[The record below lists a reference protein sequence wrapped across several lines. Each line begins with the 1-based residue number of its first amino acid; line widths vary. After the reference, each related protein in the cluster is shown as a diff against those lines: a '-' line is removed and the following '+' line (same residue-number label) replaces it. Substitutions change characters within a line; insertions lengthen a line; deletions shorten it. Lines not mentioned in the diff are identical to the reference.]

1 MSLPQPTKANFNEA
15 VTIIRN
21 VLEGTEFAFA
31 GFALLTTES
40 YSQWSLSLTTDK
52 YVYEPCFCVAVGLD
66 IDDILKENDIHNVEI
81 INTEVMYTELPVSNQ
96 SLDRF
101 QVRLGITNKQMLKM
115 NFIPGEREAIQ
126 ASLSKPPTTFKKRA
140 KFPKS
145 NQEGNSK
152 LRSCNF
158 EFSATFSEK
167 DHCSAEGDLG
177 LDAKSVS
184 VQDDNIS
191 VSSNTPSFAKG
202 INFEDFKASKFLE
215 ENEILADNASVTSN
229 SFNTIDSYEEKS
241 NYYKNLYLTL
251 KNVKSIDKDELLTYA
266 SRKKINLYFTLI
278 RKHQRLESLTKRERI
293 LRSSRKIADRLLSF
307 VLSGNLRPW
316 NVEYHDNIEY
326 CFKDAIFEHIVEE
339 NGRQLNLSLLRAVT
353 ILSNNHSTLQ
363 LKPNKFKILKQLS
376 YNYLINT
383 KIKLKTD
390 LGDLSFSEFQR
401 LLEEHLNVP
410 HNYCLYA
417 RELDSRIGYGRRIHP
432 NVNKFKT

>member
-1 MSLPQPTKANFNEA
+1 MSLPQPNKANFNEA
-15 VTIIRN
+15 VTIIRDI
-21 VLEGTEFAFA
+21 LEGTEFAFA
-31 GFALLTTES
+31 GFALLMTES
-40 YSQWSLSLTTDK
+40 CSQWSLSLTTDK

-66 IDDILKENDIHNVEI
+66 IDNLLKINDIHNVEI

-101 QVRLGITNKQMLKM
+101 QVRMGITNKQLLKM
-115 NFIPGEREAIQ
+115 NFIPGEREAIA
-126 ASLSKPPTTFKKRA
+126 ASFNKPPTTFKKRA

-152 LRSCNF
+152 LKSCNF

-177 LDAKSVS
+177 LDAKSIS

-191 VSSNTPSFAKG
+191 VVSDTPSFAKG
-202 INFEDFKASKFLE
+202 INFKDFKASKFLK
-215 ENEILADNASVTSN
+215 DNQNLEDNISVTNNN
-229 SFNTIDSYEEKS
+229 SFDTLDLYDEKS

-251 KNVKSIDKDELLTYA
+251 KNVNSVNKDELLTYA

-278 RKHQRLESLTKRERI
+278 RKQQRLESLTKREKV

-316 NVEYHDNIEY
+316 NVEYHDNIEC
-326 CFKDAIFEHIVEE
+326 CFKDAMFEHIVEE
-339 NGRQLNLSLLRAVT
+339 NSRQLNLSLLRAVT
-353 ILSNNHSTLQ
+353 ILSNNHTTLQ
-363 LKPNKFKILKQLS
+363 LKPNKVKVLKQLS

-383 KIKLKTD
+383 KVKLKTD
-390 LGDLSFSEFQR
+390 LGNLSFSEFQR
-401 LLEEHLNVP
+401 LLEDYLNVP

-417 RELDSRIGYGRRIHP
+417 RELDSR
-432 NVNKFKT
+432 TE